1 MVAQRGVS
9 GRLPAAAEA
18 GQRERRLGNGERT
31 AHAVAVGQ
39 LFIGG
44 HRLRG
49 PEVDAAQNDVGL
61 GAGLH
66 VGLDGRLAV
75 ELYGQVDD
83 VAALHEA
90 VGRGVGPAAGNV
102 DAHGAAGPHNLVG
115 GHATAGCRSLR
126 HGGGARGQGRRG
138 PVGGRGGRQSLA
150 QQGKGPLLLREA
162 ALAVA
167 AVEAGQLGAE
177 HGVVD
182 AGHERCMDVDGR
194 RFGHVVAGKLAGGV
208 SQVELVEDAVLV
220 VQGQPRPGFGP
231 QPRALRREP
240 AQVGPGR
247 DLLGTHLGCL
257 LETGTGLGRP
267 VLAQHAG
274 QQLPGGL
281 HAFGHGEQGLLL
293 QVAVKTVVVAI
304 GAHGPVGLA
313 HGHKV
318 YALARLQRECPVV
331 AGHAGD
337 DVLARERPARAH
349 VAVLYPD
356 VHIAFGEP
364 ALGERVLHEDGGVGL
379 SRVVHDA
386 PLVVH

>member
-1 MVAQRGVS
+1 M
-9 GRLPAAAEA
+9 
-18 GQRERRLGNGERT
+18 
-31 AHAVAVGQ
+31 
-39 LFIGG
+39 
-44 HRLRG
+44 
-49 PEVDAAQNDVGL
+49 QNDVGL

-83 VAALHEA
+83 APALHEA

-102 DAHGAAGPHNLVG
+102 DAHGAAGPHYLVG
-115 GHATAGCRSLR
+115 GHAAAGCRSLR

-138 PVGGRGGRQSLA
+138 PVGGCGPRQSLA

-182 AGHERCMDVDGR
+182 AGHERCTDVDGR

-281 HAFGHGEQGLLL
+281 HAFGHGAAAADQRIGGA
-293 QVAVKTVVVAI
+293 AVFQ
-304 GAHGPVGLA
+304 L
-313 HGHKV
+313 HKH
-318 YALARLQRECPVV
+318 AAGIH
-331 AGHAGD
+331 AGHGKPRPSLAGTHFC
-337 DVLARERPARAH
+337 LGGCGQEQA
-349 VAVLYPD
+349 
-356 VHIAFGEP
+356 GEDND
-364 ALGERVLHEDGGVGL
+364 LLKLHMLSFLSNGVGL
-379 SRVVHDA
+379 QGV
-386 PLVVH
+386 